1 MPSVGPLASG
11 FSQSAS
17 AYLTIVSDLTFTRFL
32 TYTPGTG
39 SGGAA
44 LPGSFAPYNVVSLG
58 NTVNL
63 STSQLKA
70 GNMLKD
76 MGKTVVSTGRVFRK
90 VQVMAPAAD
99 PGLSGGSL
107 GPNNWT
113 GANFITGYLEV
124 ASDAGETPN
133 ALARF

>member
-90 VQVMAPAAD
+90 VQVMAAAGN
-99 PGLSGGSL
+99 PGISGGSVSA
-107 GPNNWT
+107 GT
-113 GANFITGYLEV
+113 GDNFLTGYLEV
-124 ASDAGETPN
+124 ASDAGDTPN
-133 ALARF
+133 SLARF